1 MGCDLGDQLLF
12 YPFGEESVH
21 LSGKREHQLKH
32 LRLLMHSVLV
42 LIFKSLEIK
51 FKITRNSKRQGYKI
65 LNWEKKQTV
74 ETDPIG
80 DNKYWYK

>member
-1 MGCDLGDQLLF
+1 
-12 YPFGEESVH
+12 
-21 LSGKREHQLKH
+21 
-32 LRLLMHSVLV
+32 MHSVLV
-42 LIFKSLEIK
+42 LIFKSLQIK